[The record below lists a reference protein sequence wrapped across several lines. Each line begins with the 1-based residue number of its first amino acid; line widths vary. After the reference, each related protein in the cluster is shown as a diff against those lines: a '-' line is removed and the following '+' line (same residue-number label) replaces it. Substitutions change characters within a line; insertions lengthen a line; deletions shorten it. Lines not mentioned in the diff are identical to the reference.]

1 MDFRTLVDLPV
12 KQLKIN
18 HSHKIMMLGSC
29 FAENIGRKLQENK
42 FRCDINPYGVLY
54 NPCSLASARAWPTTY
69 SLLVFRCSSSR

>member
-54 NPCSLASARAWPTTY
+54 NPCSLASAM
-69 SLLVFRCSSSR
+69 

>member
-42 FRCDINPYGVLY
+42 FRCDKIRMEFCITPALWLL
-54 NPCSLASARAWPTTY
+54 PC
-69 SLLVFRCSSSR
+69 VK